1 MKWIVT
7 ALLALLLAGCGSLGL
22 KKPEVS
28 LSNIEPGKSTLF
40 EQNFTVTL
48 RIVNPNAIPLQAS
61 GLEFDVMVA
70 GEKLG
75 SGVSDQAISIPANGE
90 GLVPLQVHTS
100 LAAWIRQLANW
111 QQLPGGK
118 MAYEI
123 RGQLKNLNG
132 LATLPFSSHG
142 EWKLPGLAK

>member
-1 MKWIVT
+1 MKWIVP
-7 ALLALLLAGCGSLGL
+7 ALLALLLTACGSMGL
-22 KKPEVS
+22 KKPQVS

-48 RIVNPNAIPLQAS
+48 RIANPNAIPLQAS
-61 GLEFDVMVA
+61 GMDFDLMVG

-75 SGVSDQAISIPANGE
+75 GGLSNQPISIPANGE

-111 QQLPGGK
+111 QQLPRRKLG
-118 MAYEI
+118 YEI
-123 RGQLKNLNG
+123 KGQLKDLNG

-142 EWKLPGLAK
+142 EWQLPQLGK